1 MSLNIVSNINIDIF
15 LKVSLTYSKNFWK
28 IINCNNFYIIYKMV
42 ELKSGDTYN
51 GTLDEIDRFMN
62 IKLSEVTFSSKV
74 CIININIKE

>member
-1 MSLNIVSNINIDIF
+1 
-15 LKVSLTYSKNFWK
+15 
-28 IINCNNFYIIYKMV
+28 MV